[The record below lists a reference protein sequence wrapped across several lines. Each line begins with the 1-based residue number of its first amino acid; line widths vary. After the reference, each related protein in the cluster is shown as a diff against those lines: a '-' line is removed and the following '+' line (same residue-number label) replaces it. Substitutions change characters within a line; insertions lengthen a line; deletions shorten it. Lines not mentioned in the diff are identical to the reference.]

1 MFFSADSTLLL
12 AVANPGG
19 YASLLVAP
27 LQLRRGS
34 CDPLLPLLHRH
45 LNLRLMRLIILP
57 HRLRAVQLLLPNRP
71 VNRIPAL
78 RQPLQHPA
86 VPSYR
91 QPLRIS
97 LPPNRKNT
105 YPNNRESS
113 VRATREQSFSLSRQA
128 VLGPGLGLRF
138 MRLRSL
144 RFLRAPIASIRPSSP
159 SLFAVTA
166 EGSKPCL
173 AIADILPR
181 RSPLHPA
188 RRVIPDLRYQ
198 PIPTK

>member
-78 RQPLQHPA
+78 RQPLQRPA

-97 LPPNRKNT
+97 LPPNRKKPT
-105 YPNNRESS
+105 LTIGKALFVPHANRAFLFHGKLSS
-113 VRATREQSFSLSRQA
+113 AQA
-128 VLGPGLGLRF
+128 WD
-138 MRLRSL
+138 
-144 RFLRAPIASIRPSSP
+144 
-159 SLFAVTA
+159 FALCDSA
-166 EGSKPCL
+166 L
-173 AIADILPR
+173 
-181 RSPLHPA
+181 
-188 RRVIPDLRYQ
+188 
-198 PIPTK
+198 